1 VQHIVCC
8 ERISDSVWLIW
19 LLLVLFHSMH
29 SDAVEA
35 ALAPAAANNAVP
47 ELFLAPGMGDDM
59 E

>member
-1 VQHIVCC
+1 
-8 ERISDSVWLIW
+8 VWLIW

-29 SDAVEA
+29 GDAVEA